1 MTAGIA
7 EKLCQGS
14 LKQLF
19 SARGSHPEG
28 FTREADDR
36 AEIISNLA
44 KSYFLEVPIKKT
56 VDYLLI

>member
-1 MTAGIA
+1 MQIEFSRAMKMAADIA

-28 FTREADDR
+28 FTREDNDR
-36 AEIISNLA
+36 AEIISNLE
-44 KSYFLEVPIKKT
+44 KS
-56 VDYLLI
+56 